1 MLRKDI
7 RKGWIWAVSTLWA
20 GTVLAQPVA
29 APHVPSRPDSH
40 MVAQLWESAWQRQ
53 PEAAGE
59 GAWQQAAQ
67 ARQETAGSWVA
78 GPMALE
84 ASTKTDRF
92 NNRNGQREYEV
103 GVAIPLW
110 MPGERASSAR
120 WADAESL
127 ALSSRMLA
135 AKLRTAGQVRQAW
148 WAWQRAQAELVAAQD
163 RTRSADEL
171 AQDVARRVRAGD
183 LAQADRNQAD
193 GALASARSALA
204 IAQAEEITQREAL
217 LALTGIESIPS
228 QADSAQP
235 EQSGVRV
242 QPASAQPSGALLGN
256 HPALLE
262 LQHKALAARRSSEL
276 VSHQKYAN
284 PELTLATTRDRG
296 GYGERYNQTITV
308 GVRIPFGTGSRHTEQ
323 LSSANA
329 QALEAESALAA
340 QRTRLLSE
348 IRTAQSRELATS
360 TQMQAASERQR
371 LAQQT
376 RTFYQKSF
384 AMGETDMPTRLRI
397 EQEATEAERA
407 ALLAKVEHAAAIS
420 SLLQAQGT
428 LPQPTETFTDI
439 SGTR

>member
-163 RTRSADEL
+163 RTRSAD
-171 AQDVARRVRAGD
+171 AGFAR
-183 LAQADRNQAD
+183 
-193 GALASARSALA
+193 
-204 IAQAEEITQREAL
+204 
-217 LALTGIESIPS
+217 
-228 QADSAQP
+228 
-235 EQSGVRV
+235 
-242 QPASAQPSGALLGN
+242 
-256 HPALLE
+256 
-262 LQHKALAARRSSEL
+262 
-276 VSHQKYAN
+276 
-284 PELTLATTRDRG
+284 ATWR
-296 GYGERYNQTITV
+296 
-308 GVRIPFGTGSRHTEQ
+308 
-323 LSSANA
+323 
-329 QALEAESALAA
+329 
-340 QRTRLLSE
+340 
-348 IRTAQSRELATS
+348 
-360 TQMQAASERQR
+360 
-371 LAQQT
+371 
-376 RTFYQKSF
+376 K
-384 AMGETDMPTRLRI
+384 
-397 EQEATEAERA
+397 
-407 ALLAKVEHAAAIS
+407 
-420 SLLQAQGT
+420 
-428 LPQPTETFTDI
+428 PTETRPMAPWRRLVVPWPLLRPKK
-439 SGTR
+439 SRSARRCWH